1 VLEVERTYQVDDGF
15 TVPRFDRAAGPSGA
29 DRPSG
34 ADAGLRSS
42 GARTVELVA
51 TYYDTEDLRL
61 ARSRVT
67 LRRRTGGKDAGWHLK
82 LPAGRDREEIQRPLG
97 RPHAIPA
104 ELVGLARS
112 RTRGVALGPVV
123 ELRTTR
129 HLMVLTDP
137 AGNKVEVAD
146 DTVTATRLGATGR
159 QVEAGT
165 PPDAGPTS
173 VRWREVEAELLEG
186 SEPAVLDAVGSALLA
201 AGARPADWQSKLAR
215 ALATTRPAAG
225 STGSG
230 STGPGTDRGAAPT
243 AAGDVPAVTD
253 YIAAQVEAIVALD
266 PLVRLGRDD
275 AVHAMRVATRRLRST
290 LHSFGE
296 LYEPDVSDGLEEDLR
311 ELAAVL
317 GEVRDREVL
326 HARFAAALADQ
337 PADVLADVPAE
348 TLAHRLVPGRRT
360 AGRAV
365 VAALDA
371 PPHLALLDRL
381 ETLTGPAAL
390 TTSGAT
396 ADRTTLLELA
406 AATWRQLARRMRRLQ
421 IRDGRLPDT
430 AADVD
435 MHRARKAAKRA
446 RYAGEALVALAGE
459 PAELFVDA
467 TKQLQQLLGDHQ
479 DSVAAREVL
488 VAARRSG
495 FPAGLLYRDEQV
507 RAAAARL
514 AVPAGWKAAHRRK
527 LRRWLR

>member
-1 VLEVERTYQVDDGF
+1 
-15 TVPRFDRAAGPSGA
+15 
-29 DRPSG
+29 
-34 ADAGLRSS
+34 
-42 GARTVELVA
+42 
-51 TYYDTEDLRL
+51 
-61 ARSRVT
+61 
-67 LRRRTGGKDAGWHLK
+67 
-82 LPAGRDREEIQRPLG
+82 
-97 RPHAIPA
+97 
-104 ELVGLARS
+104 
-112 RTRGVALGPVV
+112 
-123 ELRTTR
+123 
-129 HLMVLTDP
+129 
-137 AGNKVEVAD
+137 
-146 DTVTATRLGATGR
+146 
-159 QVEAGT
+159 
-165 PPDAGPTS
+165 
-173 VRWREVEAELLEG
+173 
-186 SEPAVLDAVGSALLA
+186 
-201 AGARPADWQSKLAR
+201 
-215 ALATTRPAAG
+215 
-225 STGSG
+225 
-230 STGPGTDRGAAPT
+230 
-243 AAGDVPAVTD
+243 
-253 YIAAQVEAIVALD
+253 
-266 PLVRLGRDD
+266 
-275 AVHAMRVATRRLRST
+275 MRVATRRLRST

-296 LYEPDVSDGLEEDLR
+296 LYQPDVSAGLEEDLR

-348 TLAHRLVPGRRT
+348 TLARRLVPGRRT
-360 AGRAV
+360 ADRAV

-390 TTSGAT
+390 TTTGAA

-421 IRDGRLPDT
+421 IQDGRLPDT

-435 MHRARKAAKRA
+435 LHRARKAAKRA

-488 VAARRSG
+488 LAARRSG